1 MRKLL
6 PPVAALLPL
15 AGGVKA
21 VQYEWLPDTTWARR
35 YREFEAERMDQEHI
49 LLLSVH
55 TAMPPCACLNV
66 LADACNQRRRWA
78 MQLRSKTF
86 RQVPV
91 GYPKL
96 YVWLSD
102 GVWKSEVEKPK

>member
-1 MRKLL
+1 MRKLR
-6 PPVAALLPL
+6 PPVPALLPL

-21 VQYEWLPDTTWARR
+21 VQYEWLPDTTQARR
-35 YREFEAERMDQEHI
+35 YREFEAERMDQEYAT
-49 LLLSVH
+49 LKSVWEK
-55 TAMPPCACLNV
+55 MPACVCLN
-66 LADACNQRRRWA
+66 AMAEAMEQRRRWA

-96 YVWLSD
+96 LVRFQN
-102 GVWKSEVEKPK
+102 GVWKSEVEKSK